1 VRVAGRGR
9 RQRARTKAQ
18 TKATVASHLPQR
30 RPTIPQLDHPT
41 PSGKEPAVRSL
52 SLAAVLT
59 GPTLRGRS
67 RSRRHRCH
75 RSALLSRAKRSVY
88 RAARLSSIARQQS
101 RADDPGTPSAIS
113 ASLFS
118 CHVRRAH
125 HPVHQP
131 ADLDLLGTLRFD
143 VLLLRLT
150 RSPRPP
156 PRSQVP
162 FKCVG
167 SCSTRS
173 SSLLTRRNLLLS
185 PAPGAS
191 ASSPCTSA
199 SQPGDLGSLVS
210 DPTAAIVPP
219 AAADRPSSR
228 RPRAISGSR
237 PRRR

>member
-1 VRVAGRGR
+1 MKGGPLVSMGQPSFRASTQHCCRRSVSHKKGQPRKKGSSANERCRRTNAHGGRSRSSSATAGRPARVAGRGR

-59 GPTLRGRS
+59 SPPLRGRS

-75 RSALLSRAKRSVY
+75 RSALLLTSQRSVY

-113 ASLFS
+113 ASLIS
-118 CHVRRAH
+118 SHVRRAH

-131 ADLDLLGTLRFD
+131 ADLDLLGT
-143 VLLLRLT
+143 
-150 RSPRPP
+150 PA
-156 PRSQVP
+156 
-162 FKCVG
+162 
-167 SCSTRS
+167 S
-173 SSLLTRRNLLLS
+173 SSPGRRAALRR
-185 PAPGAS
+185 
-191 ASSPCTSA
+191 
-199 SQPGDLGSLVS
+199 
-210 DPTAAIVPP
+210 TAA
-219 AAADRPSSR
+219 
-228 RPRAISGSR
+228 
-237 PRRR
+237 